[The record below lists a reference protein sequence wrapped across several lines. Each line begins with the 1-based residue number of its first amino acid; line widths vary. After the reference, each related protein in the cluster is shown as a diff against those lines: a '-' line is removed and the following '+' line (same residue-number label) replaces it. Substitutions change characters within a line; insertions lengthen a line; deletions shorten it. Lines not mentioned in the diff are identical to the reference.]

1 MSMPE
6 GTVMT
11 TGAMACFA
19 KIGDVVNVATFDIS
33 PSEVVPTICYTDG
46 SHVVHVHN
54 GKEV

>member
-1 MSMPE
+1 MPE